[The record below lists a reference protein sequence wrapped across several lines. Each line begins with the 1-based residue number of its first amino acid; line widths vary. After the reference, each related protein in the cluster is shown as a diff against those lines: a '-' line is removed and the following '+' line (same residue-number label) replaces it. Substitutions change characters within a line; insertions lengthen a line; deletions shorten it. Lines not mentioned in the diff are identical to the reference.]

1 MRLPW
6 WVVCVCVCA
15 MWVVGLGDSPTHTIP
30 SLSPEIPP
38 APSRIHSPIVHHSP
52 TVHHSPFT
60 IHPLPPPSPFPSRFI
75 STHQEFGEA
84 LISIAA
90 SIETGSGG
98 AGEGGRGDLAPIK
111 ESGGGASVT
120 PQEVATL
127 VEHFDLND
135 DGEVDYD
142 EFMDLIQPQ
151 SAAGYEGKHSG
162 SGGGKK

>member
-1 MRLPW
+1 MIRP
-6 WVVCVCVCA
+6 
-15 MWVVGLGDSPTHTIP
+15 HTRSRR
-30 SLSPEIPP
+30 SLPEIPP
-38 APSRIHSPIVHHSP
+38 APATDSFAHCSSFPHR
-52 TVHHSPFT
+52 SPFT
-60 IHPLPPPSPFPSRFI
+60 IHHSPFIPLPPSPFPSRFI
-75 STHQEFGEA
+75 STHKEFGEA

-111 ESGGGASVT
+111 ESGGGASFT

>member
-1 MRLPW
+1 M
-6 WVVCVCVCA
+6 VVCACRSGLSVCVCA

-30 SLSPEIPP
+30 SLSPRDPSRTRHGFIRPLFIIPP
-38 APSRIHSPIVHHSP
+38 
-52 TVHHSPFT
+52 PFT
-60 IHPLPPPSPFPSRFI
+60 IHHSSPSPFPSRFL

-111 ESGGGASVT
+111 ESGGGASFT